1 MQILAFG
8 KHLPCGIIRGMTERS
23 DTFIDTH
30 VHLDAPEFVPDLA
43 VVRARARDR
52 GVTHC
57 VLPAVQAR
65 DFERARALAH
75 EFGDAYALGIHPLFV
90 AAAEDEDLARLDQA
104 LARHRDDPRLVAV
117 GEIGLDLFVPALCEE
132 PLRTRQIFFYRE
144 QLKLA
149 KKHGLPVILH
159 VRRSA
164 DLLLKDLRDLAGSGQ
179 AWRGIAHAFNG
190 SLQQAQAFIALG
202 FKLGFGGALTYERAT
217 KLRELARVLPLEA
230 LVLETD
236 APDIPPHWL
245 YTTAAQR
252 EQGLAQG
259 RNEPGELPRIART
272 LAELRGL
279 DLAQLAQSTRAN
291 ALAALPRLGLLAGDA
306 APPSAA

>member
-1 MQILAFG
+1 
-8 KHLPCGIIRGMTERS
+8 MTECS

-30 VHLDAPEFVPDLA
+30 VHLDAPEFLPDLA
-43 VVRARARDR
+43 AVRTRARVR

-90 AAAEDEDLARLDQA
+90 AAAEDEDLARLDAA
-104 LARHRDDPRLVAV
+104 LARYRDDPRLVAV

-164 DLLLKDLRDLAGSGQ
+164 DLLLKGLRELAGPGEG
-179 AWRGIAHAFNG
+179 WRGIAHAFNG
-190 SLQQAQAFIALG
+190 SLQQAQAFVALG

-217 KLRELARVLPLEA
+217 NLRALALVLPLEA

-259 RNEPGELPRIART
+259 RNEPGELPRIAQT

-279 DLAQLAQSTRAN
+279 DLTQLAQHTRAN
-291 ALAALPRLGLLAGDA
+291 ALAALPRLGLLAGDSVSL
-306 APPSAA
+306 SAACRD